1 MRSRWVG
8 TATREPFLPRN
19 GGTDGFLKALH
30 PTQPPERSCGSLVRA
45 VRALFNPCSRNA
57 VCWSA
62 VPPAT
67 GGMCCSDHRATLRP
81 CKPRSCQSRRSIR
94 QLARVACLNESRGK
108 LAPHDSPPPT
118 PRSTAKGSLGPPNS
132 GDRSARPGHGGRC
145 LRAVEQFQKRAHP
158 KVRVQP
164 FGRHVKHALHDG
176 LSSSGTP
183 NREGHRFAL
192 PVGLTR

>member
-132 GDRSARPGHGGRC
+132 GDRSARPGLGLK
-145 LRAVEQFQKRAHP
+145 LRP
-158 KVRVQP
+158 S
-164 FGRHVKHALHDG
+164 LY
-176 LSSSGTP
+176 
-183 NREGHRFAL
+183 
-192 PVGLTR
+192 PVGDGQACQKGAGTSCAHRLSTTTSGMRSPVP